1 MKPSVKILGLKNSE
15 RFVIRRAAVSA
26 VEQLRKEYP
35 DLQADIT
42 GIKDMSEIL
51 RYTSVLM
58 APSLVV
64 NEKLVCVGR
73 YPRREEIIGW
83 LREAMSEMGMTQ
95 NA

>member
-1 MKPSVKILGLKNSE
+1 MSQRVTVKILGLKNSE
-15 RFVIRRAAVSA
+15 RFVIRRTVVAA

-35 DLQADIT
+35 DLEADIT
-42 GIKDMSEIL
+42 GIKDVSEIL
-51 RYTSVLM
+51 KYTPVLM

-83 LREAMSEMGMTQ
+83 LREAMGDRVTG
-95 NA
+95 